1 MRYRVTI
8 VYHVKKGTN
17 KIARRDAKFSS
28 SILPTRPFRIKFFHQ
43 NGKGIVRAKRNGISA
58 FGIKSI
64 MGTIA
69 RGTEERGGGRR
80 GWGWEGRRERGKKGQ
95 KGKRDMKYGYGNA
108 DICQEIDNSN
118 KLVAKRSNSLPN
130 GTILPLL
137 PAANRTSTYVG
148 SLF

>member
-69 RGTEERGGGRR
+69 RGTEEGEEVEGGGGGRV
-80 GWGWEGRRERGKKGQ
+80 GVREEK
-95 KGKRDMKYGYGNA
+95 KGKRVR
-108 DICQEIDNSN
+108 EI
-118 KLVAKRSNSLPN
+118 
-130 GTILPLL
+130 
-137 PAANRTSTYVG
+137 
-148 SLF
+148 